1 MLFGAVYAADGS
13 ATGVLIDVAREFSP
27 RIEMNGPRAVTID
40 LSGLTR
46 LFGDARAMGEELV
59 RTAADRGLRVRVAIA
74 GTRTAARLFAAR
86 AFTAREAADR
96 QGPPRNLIVI
106 DPGTEAAALAP
117 LPLTVLA
124 YVAKDLNGNAPK
136 NGNGPNGPN
145 DPNDQVL
152 NTFRRWGLRTLGDV
166 AALPPDAVAARLGQ
180 EGVRWQRLA
189 RGEDP
194 RPLLPAVPE
203 ERFEQ
208 ALDLEW
214 PIEGLEPL
222 SFVLG
227 RLMDPLS
234 AQLERRGRGAAVLH
248 VRLHLVTR
256 TVHERSLHLP
266 APMRDARALR
276 TLALLDLESH
286 PPAAAIDRVVVAVD
300 PTPARVLQFSLLTRP
315 LPSPEQISTLMA
327 RLTALM
333 GEGRCGS
340 PALVDS
346 WQPGAFAMKTFVPVD
361 SHVIHRHGP
370 RRHEGTETNLSG
382 LHDLRVSVSPWPVGA
397 SDAANTASVALRR
410 FRFPVPARVRV
421 EQGRPLH
428 VVTDRVA
435 MRLDDPELAK
445 RSAFADRRGS
455 SGGVTQCAGPW
466 RTSGNWWT
474 DGPHKAGFPPCTPPP
489 HRARVRDGD
498 PGPARGGASH
508 GVTEENQKDLRV
520 SVVSVPPWPVAL
532 KAWDRDEWDV
542 TLSDGATYRVFR
554 DRGTDAWF
562 LEGIVD

>member
-1 MLFGAVYAADGS
+1 MFGAVYAADGS
-13 ATGVLIDVAREFSP
+13 AIDVLIDVAREFSP
-27 RIEMNGPRAVTID
+27 RIETNGARAVTID

-46 LFGDARAMGEELV
+46 LFGDARAMGAELL
-59 RTAADRGLRVRVAIA
+59 RTAAERGLRVRVAIA
-74 GTRTAARLFAAR
+74 GTRTAARLLACAAGR
-86 AFTAREAADR
+86 PLT
-96 QGPPRNLIVI
+96 VI
-106 DPGTEAAALAP
+106 DPGTEPAALAP
-117 LPLTVLA
+117 LPLVVLA
-124 YVAKDLNGNAPK
+124 HVVKDLNGTGPK
-136 NGNGPNGPN
+136 NGNSPRNGNDPNGPN
-145 DPNDQVL
+145 DPNDPNDLVL
-152 NTFRRWGLRTLGDV
+152 TTLHRWGLRTLGDL
-166 AALPPDAVAARLGQ
+166 AGLPSDAVAARLGQ

-194 RPLLPAVPE
+194 RPLLPEVPE

-208 ALDLEW
+208 AIDLEW

-234 AQLERRGRGAAVLH
+234 AHLERRGRGAAVLH

-256 TVHERSLHLP
+256 VVHERSLQLP
-266 APMRDARALR
+266 AAMRDARTLR

-327 RLTALM
+327 RLTALL

-340 PALVDS
+340 PAAVDA
-346 WQPGAFAMKTFVPVD
+346 WQPGAFAMNAFGPRD
-361 SHVIHRHGP
+361 ASVIHPDRP
-370 RRHEGTETNLSG
+370 QRLRGTEPDLLHTVHGGEHKSKG
-382 LHDLRVSVSPWPVGA
+382 LDGLCASVPPWPVTVIGTSSA
-397 SDAANTASVALRR
+397 PAVALRR
-410 FRFPVPARVRV
+410 FRVPVPARVRV
-421 EQGRPLH
+421 EQGRPWR
-428 VVTDRVA
+428 VV
-435 MRLDDPELAK
+435 
-445 RSAFADRRGS
+445 ADRRGVS

-466 RTSGNWWT
+466 RTAGNWWT
-474 DGPHKAGFPPCTPPP
+474 
-489 HRARVRDGD
+489 
-498 PGPARGGASH
+498 
-508 GVTEENQKDLRV
+508 E
-520 SVVSVPPWPVAL
+520 

-554 DRGTDAWF
+554 DRSTDAWF